1 MSTNPSDW
9 IPLRSGS
16 WSLAVDPLGA
26 QLSLLRDSHDRDL
39 LWNADPA
46 FWTGRSPLLFPIV
59 GTLNGGEYAWRGKRH
74 ALPRHGLAR
83 TRRFEV
89 IREEERDLLFRLAS
103 TPETLLLYPFQF
115 ELDVAYRLEG
125 AAFEIEATAR
135 NLGNEPMPASL
146 GFHPAFRW
154 PLPFGGARNEHAI
167 EFTYAESAPV
177 RRLDAQG
184 LLSPQSH
191 PSPVRGRILP
201 LDDSLF
207 EPDVL
212 IFDRLQSR
220 QLLFGVPGTTRLGVS
235 FAGATHL
242 GLWTKPGADF
252 LCIEPWRG
260 VADPAGFT
268 GDLDAKPGAFI
279 VPPGG
284 SQSLSMRLDLVDE
297 D

>member
-1 MSTNPSDW
+1 VSTNPSDW

-46 FWTGRSPLLFPIV
+46 FWSGRSPILFPIV
-59 GTLNGGEYAWRGKRH
+59 GTLHGGEYTWRGKRH

-89 IREEERDLLFRLAS
+89 IREEERDLLFRLSS
-103 TPETLLLYPFQF
+103 TPDTLQLYPFQF

-135 NLGNEPMPASL
+135 NVGNEPMPASL

-154 PLPFGGARNEHAI
+154 PLPFGGARSAHAI
-167 EFTYAESAPV
+167 QFTFDEPAPV

-191 PSPVRGRILP
+191 PSPVRGRSLP

-207 EPDVL
+207 EQDVL
-212 IFDRLQSR
+212 VFDRLQSR
-220 QLLFGVPGTTRLGVS
+220 QLLFGVPGSPRLAVS

-260 VADPAGFT
+260 VADPSGFT
-268 GDLDAKPGAFI
+268 GELDAKPGVFI

-284 SQSLSMRLDLVDE
+284 SQSLAMRLDLVD
-297 D
+297 DA